1 MKKIHYQSEN
11 EIATIRMDDGK
22 ANAMDFVF
30 FDEMNESL
38 DRVES
43 EGAKTLVITGRP
55 GYFSA
60 GLDIKL
66 MPSLPPADVNAL
78 ADTFARTLLRV
89 FSLPIPTV
97 AVCSGH
103 AVAGGAMLFFAC
115 DLRFVLDGPYRIQMN
130 EMVTGIP
137 FPSWMLLIG
146 RFAIPAP
153 YFTEAFLHAKVY
165 SPEETEQKGLSHGL
179 FKGEGEGVAVAMA
192 RTAPLKSLNSHA
204 YRISKQRL
212 CAGEVE
218 RVLKLLKDEL
228 PFPGQEKHGSGQI
241 V

>member
-1 MKKIHYQSEN
+1 
-11 EIATIRMDDGK
+11 
-22 ANAMDFVF
+22 
-30 FDEMNESL
+30 
-38 DRVES
+38 
-43 EGAKTLVITGRP
+43 
-55 GYFSA
+55 
-60 GLDIKL
+60 
-66 MPSLPPADVNAL
+66 
-78 ADTFARTLLRV
+78 
-89 FSLPIPTV
+89 
-97 AVCSGH
+97 
-103 AVAGGAMLFFAC
+103 MLFFAC

-153 YFTEAFLHAKVY
+153 LFVEAFLHARVY

-179 FKGEGEGVAVAMA
+179 LKGEEDAMAVAIA
-192 RTAPLKSLNSHA
+192 RAAPLKNLNSHA

-218 RVLKLLKDEL
+218 RVLDLLKDEL
-228 PFPGQEKHGSGQI
+228 PFAG

>member
-22 ANAMDFVF
+22 ANAMNFVF
-30 FDEMNESL
+30 FEEMNQSL
-38 DRVES
+38 DRVER
-43 EGAKTLVITGRP
+43 EGAKTLIITGRP

-66 MPSLPPADVNAL
+66 MPSLPPAEVNAL

-89 FSLPIPTV
+89 FSLPIPTM

-153 YFTEAFLHAKVY
+153 LFVEAFLHARVY

-179 FKGEGEGVAVAMA
+179 LKGEEDAMAVAIA
-192 RTAPLKSLNSHA
+192 RAAPLKNLNSHA

-218 RVLKLLKDEL
+218 RVLDLLKDEL
-228 PFPGQEKHGSGQI
+228 PFAG